1 MMTTLKMTTMME
13 NDYLPRFVILD
24 YDEEVTTEFANAIL
38 NSARVKYLQYNG
50 KGELAFATVDKI
62 ELNTKNNKYIVPLV
76 CRRDANDPN
85 RVGEIILAIN
95 MNNGTV
101 YIDSKYSDVFSK
113 LVNLH
118 HLTDF

>member
-1 MMTTLKMTTMME
+1 MTILKMTTMME

-38 NSARVKYLQYNG
+38 NSARVKYLQYRG
-50 KGELAFATVDKI
+50 HGELAFATVDKI

-76 CRRDANDPN
+76 CRCDANDPN
-85 RVGEIILAIN
+85 QVREIILAIN
-95 MNNGTV
+95 MNNGIV

-113 LVNLH
+113 LVNLF
-118 HLTDF
+118 HLTNF